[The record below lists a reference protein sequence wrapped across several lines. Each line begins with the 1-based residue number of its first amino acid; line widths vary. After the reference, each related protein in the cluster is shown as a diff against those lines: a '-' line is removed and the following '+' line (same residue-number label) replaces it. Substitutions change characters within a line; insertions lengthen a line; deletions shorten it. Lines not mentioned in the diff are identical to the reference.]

1 MDTYTMLILLSCSAS
16 VHIIMTMV
24 MGLYSRHK
32 VQYLCLAWVNG
43 IFSFTL
49 LGITLICDQMTNGQ
63 PGMFHPLM
71 LLFLVVISYL
81 QSIYPLSIPMP
92 GFLQWHRMIKYAR
105 PALLIISLY
114 FVGMLLGSKFVVLH
128 SMKDIQENL
137 VSSDVLLRL
146 AAWGLSIY
154 YIVNIF
160 LLPNRMAHS
169 ANVPRYLLG
178 YCSVLG
184 FSAVYYIFM
193 TIFYNSLLIAIYVVI
208 FTFQNIY
215 LVMRTLE
222 TMAQSLPKPDISEVR
237 EAPSEDVVEKAEHE
251 DFNEANCQ
259 RFKRIEY
266 WMQNNKEQWTD
277 NTFGRDRLCKEVG
290 YNRHLLLQSIRSQG
304 YNNVHDYINNYR
316 IHELKRLIQRG
327 DVTSVSECLDAGF
340 GTPKTA
346 RTCFE
351 KIDGGSLDEYLER
364 FAPKEKN

>member
-1 MDTYTMLILLSCSAS
+1 MNTYTMLILLSCSAS

-32 VQYLCLAWVNG
+32 IQYLCLAWVNG

-49 LGITLICDQMTNGQ
+49 LGTTLICEQVTNGQ
-63 PGMFHPLM
+63 PGMLHPLM

-92 GFLQWHRMIKYAR
+92 GFLQMRRMVKYAR

-114 FVGMLLGSKFVVLH
+114 VIGMLLGSKFVVLQ
-128 SMKDIQENL
+128 SVKDIQENL

-146 AAWGLSIY
+146 AAWGLSVY

-160 LLPNRMAHS
+160 RLPHHMAHS
-169 ANVPRYLLG
+169 ADVPGYLLG
-178 YCSVLG
+178 YCSALG

-193 TIFYNSLLIAIYVVI
+193 TIFYNAVLIAIYVVI
-208 FTFQNIY
+208 FTFLNIY

-222 TMAQSLPKPDISEVR
+222 TMAKSLPKPDIAEVQ
-237 EAPSEDVVEKAEHE
+237 EAPSEELVEKAEHE
-251 DFNEANCQ
+251 DFNEANYQ
-259 RFKRIEY
+259 RFQRIEY

-290 YNRHLLLQSIRSQG
+290 YNRHLILQSIRSQG
-304 YNNVHDYINNYR
+304 YNNVHDYINTYR
-316 IHELKRLIQRG
+316 VHELKRLIQRG
-327 DVTSVSECLDAGF
+327 VITSVSECSDAGF
-340 GTPKTA
+340 GAPKTA
-346 RTCFE
+346 RASFE
-351 KIDGGSLDEYLER
+351 KIDGGSLDAYLER
-364 FAPKEKN
+364 YNIKS